1 MTEHVR
7 IGLVGAGG
15 NTKLMHIPG
24 FQKLQG
30 AEIVSVCNRSRE
42 SGQAVAD
49 QYGIPKVY
57 ENWRDLIENPDT
69 NAICIGTWPYLHCA
83 LTIAALE
90 SGKHVLTEARM
101 AMDASEAHTMLAAS
115 REHPGLV
122 AQIVPAP
129 HTLSVDATI
138 KELIA
143 DGFLGNILSVDMRVS
158 QGGFIDRE
166 SPIHWRQDRD
176 LSGYNIMGMGIW
188 YEAMMR
194 WVGPALS
201 VSALTRVHVDHRPS
215 WTGERRTVT
224 VPDHVEILCELAG
237 GAVAH
242 ISHTAVSG
250 LAGPDQVWIFGDEG
264 TLHLEAGSMALRGGR
279 RDDDGLSEIDIPP
292 EKRGGWRVEE
302 EFVNAILGLEP
313 VTHTTFEDGV
323 RYMEFTEAVT
333 RSSQSGQKIG
343 LPL

>member
-24 FQKLQG
+24 FQELDG
-30 AEIVSVCNRSRE
+30 VEIVSVCNRSRE

-57 ENWRDLIENPDT
+57 DSWRDLIENPDT

-101 AMDASEAHTMLAAS
+101 SMDAAEAHTMLAAS
-115 REHPGLV
+115 REHPGQV
-122 AQIVPAP
+122 AQLVPAP
-129 HTLSVDATI
+129 HTLGVDATV
-138 KELIA
+138 KDLIA

-158 QGGFIDRE
+158 QGDFIDRE

-176 LSGYNIMGMGIW
+176 LSGFNIMGMGIW

-201 VSALTRVHVDHRPS
+201 VSALTRAHVDHRQG
-215 WTGERRTVT
+215 WAGDRRTVT

-242 ISHTAVSG
+242 ISHSAVSG
-250 LAGPDQVWIFGDEG
+250 LSGPDQVWIFGDEG
-264 TLHLEAGSMALRGGR
+264 TLHLEAGSMTLHGGR
-279 RDDDGLSEIDIPP
+279 RGDDELSPIEIPA
-292 EKRGGWRVEE
+292 EKSGSWRVEE
-302 EFVNAILGLEP
+302 EFVNAIRGVEP

-333 RSSQSGQKIG
+333 RSAQSGQKIV

>member
-1 MTEHVR
+1 MTEQVR

-24 FQKLQG
+24 FKKLEG
-30 AEIVSVCNRSRE
+30 VEIVSVCNRSIE
-42 SGQAVAD
+42 SGQVVAD

-57 ENWRDLIENPDT
+57 DNWRDLIENPDT
-69 NAICIGTWPYLHCA
+69 DAICIGTWPYMHCI
-83 LTIAALE
+83 LTLAALE

-101 AMDASEAHTMLAAS
+101 AIDAAEAHAMLVAS
-115 REHPGLV
+115 REHPGLI

-129 HTLSVDATI
+129 HTLSVDAKI
-138 KELIA
+138 KELISE
-143 DGFLGNILSVDMRVS
+143 GYLGNVLSVDMRVS

-176 LSGYNIMGMGIW
+176 LSGFNAMGMGIW

-201 VSALTRVHVDHRPS
+201 VSALTRVHADHRNDWS
-215 WTGERRTVT
+215 GERKTVT

-242 ISHTAVSG
+242 IRHTAVAG
-250 LAGPDQVWIFGDEG
+250 LAGPDEVWIFGDEG
-264 TLHLEAGSMALRGGR
+264 TLHLEGGSMTLRGGR
-279 RDDDGLSEIDIPP
+279 RGDDGLSVIDVPP
-292 EKRGGWRVEE
+292 DMRGGWRVEE
-302 EFVNAILGLEP
+302 EFVNAIRGIEQ
-313 VTHTTFEDGV
+313 VTHTSFEDGV

-333 RSSQSGQKIG
+333 RSAQTGQKIG

>member
-1 MTEHVR
+1 MTEQIR
-7 IGLVGAGG
+7 IGLVGAGA

-24 FQKLQG
+24 FQKLEG
-30 AEIVSVCNRSRE
+30 VELVSVSNRSAE
-42 SGQAVAD
+42 SGRAVAD
-49 QYGIPKVY
+49 QYGIRKVY
-57 ENWRDLIENPDT
+57 DKWRDLLENPDT
-69 NAICIGTWPYLHCA
+69 NAISIGTWPYMHCA
-83 LTIAALE
+83 LVLAALE
-90 SGKHVLTEARM
+90 NGKHVLTEARM

-122 AQIVPAP
+122 SQIVPAP

-138 KELIA
+138 KDLIK
-143 DGFLGNILSVDMRVS
+143 DGYLGDVLSVDMRVS
-158 QGGFIDRE
+158 QGGFIDRDSE
-166 SPIHWRQDRD
+166 IHWRQDHD

-201 VSALTRVHVDHRPS
+201 VSALTRVHVNHRLG
-215 WTGERRTVT
+215 WTGERKTVT
-224 VPDHVEILCELAG
+224 VPDHVEVLCELAG

-242 ISHTAVSG
+242 VSHSAVAG
-250 LAGPDQVWIFGDEG
+250 LAGPDEVWIFGDEG
-264 TLHLEAGSMALRGGR
+264 TLHLEAGSMTLRGGR
-279 RDDDGLSEIDIPP
+279 RGDEELSVIEIPA

-302 EFVNAILGLEP
+302 EFVNAIRGLEP

-323 RYMEFTEAVT
+323 RYMEFSEAVT
-333 RSSQSGQKIG
+333 RSAQSAQKIA